1 MTTLDAAS
9 ALSAAQGPQLSRRV
23 VPALY
28 GATLFVSALLLFAV
42 QPMFTKMVLPRLGG
56 SPSVWSVAMVAF
68 QTFLFAGYA
77 YAHLVCRLLKPA
89 RAAVLHLVFL
99 ALVALTLPLG
109 VAAGFGVPPDDHVT
123 LWLVG
128 LFAFSIGVPF
138 VALSATAPLL
148 QHWFVATG
156 HPKNPYVLYAASN
169 LGSFCAL
176 LAYPFAIEPFF
187 TLRTQTLLWSL
198 GFSLLALGI
207 GAAACLAATA
217 TAFIHTAAE
226 GERPPWRRRAAWPL
240 LTAIPAGLCIA
251 VTSFIATDIA
261 AAPFLWVV
269 PLALYLLTFVAV
281 FRDRPWISH
290 ALVLR
295 LLPYVLAPLAIS
307 VFGSGKTYWFANVL
321 LNLAAFTLIA
331 LACHGEAYRLR
342 PASSRLTEFYLWTSF
357 GGVLG
362 GVFAGIAAP
371 HLFNYTYEY
380 PILIVAALVVLPGL
394 FAGGARHVI
403 REAAPGLI
411 AAAVVLALWL
421 LIDARLPLAAE
432 QPMQVALVALAALM
446 LFQAQRPA
454 RFAGLVVFT
463 FLLTGLWQ
471 PGLGRV
477 KTFRSFFGVH
487 QVVDT
492 ADGTHRLLFHG
503 TTIHGAERIR
513 AEAGQVLPAR
523 PEPLTYYYFGGP
535 ISQAIAAARGAQHG
549 LDQVAVVGLG
559 TGSLACHRRE
569 GERWTFF
576 EIDPEVI
583 RIARDPRYF
592 HFLSACAPHEG
603 IVLGDAR
610 LTLSASSERYDL
622 IVLDAFSSDAVPVH
636 LLTREA
642 LGMYVQH
649 LSPHGVIVFH
659 VSNRNMELA
668 SVVAAFGKAEGL
680 ATYDKQDD
688 QAGDFTKNYRA
699 NAEVVVLARNAA
711 DLGDLPSQRGWHEL
725 DPTSGVAAWT
735 DDYSDILRAILR
747 KRL

>member
-1 MTTLDAAS
+1 MISLDAAS
-9 ALSAAQGPQLSRRV
+9 SLAAAHGLRLSRRV
-23 VPALY
+23 APALFV
-28 GATLFVSALLLFAV
+28 ATLFVSALLLFAV

-77 YAHLVCRLLKPA
+77 YAHLVSRLLKPA
-89 RAAVLHLVFL
+89 QAAVVHLAFL

-109 VAAGFGVPPDDHVT
+109 VASGFNVPPDDYVM

-198 GFSLLALGI
+198 GFSLLALCI
-207 GAAACLAATA
+207 GAAACFAATG
-217 TAFIHTAAE
+217 TAFSHTAAE
-226 GERPPWRRRAAWPL
+226 GERPTWRQRAAWPL

-251 VTSFIATDIA
+251 VTSFIATDLA

-307 VFGSGKTYWFANVL
+307 VFGSGKTYWFAQVL
-321 LNLAAFTLIA
+321 LNLTAFTLIA

-342 PASSRLTEFYLWTSF
+342 PAANRLTEFYLWTSF

-394 FAGGARHVI
+394 FAGGTRHFI

-421 LIDARLPLAAE
+421 VTSARLPLAAE
-432 QPMQVALVALAALM
+432 APMQVALVALAALM
-446 LFQAQRPA
+446 LFQAKRPA
-454 RFAGLVVFT
+454 RFAGLVVFA
-463 FLLTGLWQ
+463 FLVTGLWQ

-477 KTFRSFFGVH
+477 VTFRSFFGVH

-513 AEAGQVLPAR
+513 AEAGQVLPAQ

-535 ISQAIAAARGAQHG
+535 ISEAVAAARGAQHH

-569 GERWTFF
+569 GENWTFF

-583 RIARDPRYF
+583 GIARDPRYF
-592 HFLSACAPHEG
+592 HFLSACAPQEP

-622 IVLDAFSSDAVPVH
+622 IVLDAFSSDAIPVH

-642 LGMYVQH
+642 LGMYVER
-649 LSPHGVIVFH
+649 LTPHGVIAFH

-680 ATYDKQDD
+680 AAYDKLDD
-688 QAGDFTKNYRA
+688 QVSDFIKDYRA

-711 DLGDLPSQRGWHEL
+711 DLGDLPSWRGWRKL
-725 DPTSGVAAWT
+725 DPTPGVAEWT